1 MKTAEQE
8 ILDRR
13 AALLNAYFM
22 GVDNTDVDLMISAL
36 EKIAVFNTSNPGRSI
51 KPENLKDS
59 VLTRYRQRALAQ
71 TTGGINIDKKLIGQL
86 GGMSAY
92 GNE

>member
-13 AALLNAYFM
+13 AALLTAFFM
-22 GVDNTDVDLMISAL
+22 GKDNNDIDMMQGAIS
-36 EKIAVFNTSNPGRSI
+36 KIKIFNTSNPGVAI
-51 KPENLKDS
+51 YPDDIVDS
-59 VLTRYRQRALAQ
+59 VITRYRQRALAQ
-71 TTGGINIDKKLIGQL
+71 TTGGMNINKKLIGQL

>member
-1 MKTAEQE
+1 
-8 ILDRR
+8 
-13 AALLNAYFM
+13 M
-22 GVDNTDVDLMISAL
+22 GVDNTDVDLMIATL
-36 EKIAVFNTSNPGRSI
+36 EKIAVFNTSNPGRGI

-86 GGMSAY
+86 GGMTAY